1 MIGTEKCPKFTR
13 MFRHHKYTQMATHDF
28 CFYQFHLRPFF
39 GNSYQYAPTTASLL
53 DHDSMYPNSLYYVA
67 QSGARTQTR
76 SETDILQSFIM
87 SFLQMRYNL
96 FILSNSNYQTKSICE
111 QTGSVFIA
119 HLILIIIIKVSIDR

>member
-1 MIGTEKCPKFTR
+1 MQYLLIELRGLMIGTEKCPKFTR

-76 SETDILQSFIM
+76 SETDILQSIH
-87 SFLQMRYNL
+87 QE
-96 FILSNSNYQTKSICE
+96 LSSNE
-111 QTGSVFIA
+111 V
-119 HLILIIIIKVSIDR
+119 